1 VNFLELLSDAA
12 ATSSSLEVSWRPPSK
27 NSERITGYKLMVAT
41 STGAGGGGGQAAIG
55 MLSSVYCPTSVKMWH
70 MLLQLLQLHAHLR

>member
-41 STGAGGGGGQAAIG
+41 STGEREALAAFDVLPACACSWQPC
-55 MLSSVYCPTSVKMWH
+55 MVVE
-70 MLLQLLQLHAHLR
+70 AFADR

>member
-1 VNFLELLSDAA
+1 MLELLSDAA

-41 STGAGGGGGQAAIG
+41 STGGARGASCAGGAAAVACVRYHERTVAFGIDI
-55 MLSSVYCPTSVKMWH
+55 
-70 MLLQLLQLHAHLR
+70 

>member
-1 VNFLELLSDAA
+1 MPQVNFLELLGDAA

-41 STGAGGGGGQAAIG
+41 STGGDG
-55 MLSSVYCPTSVKMWH
+55 
-70 MLLQLLQLHAHLR
+70 